1 MDAKYNWIIDN
12 TGIRLALNVAV
23 FSLWLAICAAL
34 LAL

>member
-12 TGIRLALNVAV
+12 TGIRLALNIGV
-23 FSLWLAICAAL
+23 FGLWLAICAAL